1 MISLVG
7 LVAAKPTAD
16 GYAPIYGYY
25 TNPLAVASNQFH
37 AQDEIGQYNYGYSNQ
52 VSISLTFYEQL
63 FCMKVFSAAFLCLQY
78 GFVIY
83 GQMEIDKKAACKM
96 LLSILYFTV
105 ANKKE
110 PFTIVKNIK
119 LPPKTLF

>member
-1 MISLVG
+1 
-7 LVAAKPTAD
+7 
-16 GYAPIYGYY
+16 
-25 TNPLAVASNQFH
+25 
-37 AQDEIGQYNYGYSNQ
+37 
-52 VSISLTFYEQL
+52 
-63 FCMKVFSAAFLCLQY
+63 MKVFSAAFLCLQY

-119 LPPKTLF
+119 LPPKTLLVKMIAGLCQERSQDRRRRCSRLILLR